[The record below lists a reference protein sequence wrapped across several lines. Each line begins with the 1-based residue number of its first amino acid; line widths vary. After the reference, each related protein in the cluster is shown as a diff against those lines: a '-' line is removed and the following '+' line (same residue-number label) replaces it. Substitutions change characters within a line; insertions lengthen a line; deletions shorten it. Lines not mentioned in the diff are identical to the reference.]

1 MDDSTARVIVFVSG
15 ERLGVEAAVSLARRL
30 YFDRQLV
37 FVCESRQRAW
47 LSELSSENVY
57 IVEPRFN
64 PFGIS
69 AGVLRENLAAAPIEA
84 CAIVVPSFGFES
96 SRFRLFALR
105 LRTSR
110 FVLLGATPSEPTKHM
125 GRSAFVLGTAET
137 LLLRVCCLVAGW
149 MLPLDQP
156 VAVGLAWLAKGL
168 TRIKSLQSGTRGNEI
183 VHVLPTIGMGGVQRQ
198 LVLFLKNRSPAYN
211 HRVVVMW
218 SADRFF
224 APELATCG
232 VPVYYLDAE
241 GLRSTIM
248 KSGSQPGRFLKLR
261 PILTVLR
268 SSFPF
273 CWEILKLT
281 LVLRALKPKPDL
293 VHCWL
298 LVANLAGSIAARL
311 VSVPQVVTS
320 VRNIQSAVELNYYD
334 PSWQRTLERSTAPL
348 ASVITANAPAVA
360 ADYHEFTGALPEKIV
375 TVPNGVDVTIFRF
388 LTAQQREE
396 KRRTLGL
403 APTELVVGTV
413 ARLAPEKDFE
423 TFLRALAIAHS
434 KLSALRCLIAGEGPL
449 RAQLEAFSASLNL
462 TTSVQ
467 FLGERKDVGDLIQC
481 YDVFLL
487 SSLIEGMP
495 NVVMESQLL
504 GTPVVATRA
513 GGTVDLIRDGE
524 TGLLAP
530 IGDAESLAAGLVRM
544 LTEKELR
551 EKICRAASEQIRNNY
566 TVEQLVARTESIYDR
581 LLQDDSGSDARSCVE

>member
-1 MDDSTARVIVFVSG
+1 MDASSHRVIVFVAG
-15 ERLGVEAAVSLARRL
+15 ERSRVEAGVDLARRL
-30 YFDRQLV
+30 YCDRRLI
-37 FVCESRQRAW
+37 FVCEPRQRDW
-47 LSELSSENVY
+47 LSEASSENVFV
-57 IVEPRFN
+57 VEPLFN
-64 PFGIS
+64 PFGVS
-69 AGVLRENLAAAPIEA
+69 AGELRKKLESGPIEA
-84 CAIVVPSFGFES
+84 CAIIVASFGFES

-110 FVLLGATPSEPTKHM
+110 FVLLGATPSEPTKQM
-125 GRSAFVLGTAET
+125 GRSAFVLATAET
-137 LLLRVCCLVAGW
+137 LLLRVCCRVASW
-149 MLPLDQP
+149 ISPLDQP
-156 VAVGLAWLAKGL
+156 LAVALARFAKVLAQIG
-168 TRIKSLQSGTRGNEI
+168 SLRSGTLGKEI
-183 VHVLPTIGMGGVQRQ
+183 VHVLPTIGVGGVQRQ

-224 APELATCG
+224 ASELAACG
-232 VPVYYLDAE
+232 VPVHYLDAE
-241 GLRSTIM
+241 GLRATII
-248 KSGSQPGRFLKLR
+248 KSGSERGRLLQLR

-281 LVLRALKPKPDL
+281 LVLRALKPTPDL

-311 VSVPQVVTS
+311 VGARQVVTS
-320 VRNIQSAVELNYYD
+320 VRNIHSEVELNYYN
-334 PSWQRTLERSTAPL
+334 PRWQRTLERSTVPL
-348 ASVITANAPAVA
+348 VNVITANAPAVA
-360 ADYHEFTGALPEKIV
+360 ADYQEFTGVLPEKIV
-375 TVPNGVDVTIFRF
+375 TVPNGVDITIFRF
-388 LTAQQREE
+388 LTAQEREE

-403 APTELVVGTV
+403 APTDLVVGTV
-413 ARLAPEKDFE
+413 ARLAREKDFE
-423 TFLRALAIAHS
+423 TFLRALAIARTKIS
-434 KLSALRCLIAGEGPL
+434 SLRCLIAGEGPL
-449 RAQLEAFSASLNL
+449 QARLEAFSSSLNL

-487 SSLIEGMP
+487 SSFIEGMP

-513 GGTVDLIRDGE
+513 GGTVDLVRDGE

-530 IGDAESLAAGLVRM
+530 VGDAETLAACLVRM

-551 EKICRAASEQIRNNY
+551 DRICRAASEQIRKNY
-566 TVEQLVARTESIYDR
+566 TVEQLVERTEKIYDQ
-581 LLQDDSGSDARSCVE
+581 LLADNAESDMRSCAE